1 MNRVI
6 SGVILGITALDL
18 LLGYACVHAAQHT
31 YPFSVPFVVTIVLC
45 FPRRYCGSRQEHSR
59 GDPVQNGSVALSIIL
74 LFLAVA
80 NWPGGDDG
88 PGMLMVGGIGPTLLS
103 AAVLAI
109 VSTVVAV
116 TSRSRVKVGTDKS
129 MSRQQDLDGGRR
141 VSGLAAAALTL
152 SCLSVIVGPL
162 GCLAGVVCGHLARRQ
177 FQRDPELGGEGIASA
192 GLIVGYIF
200 IAIYIA
206 ILICVIWWHSSTR
219 PM

>member
-1 MNRVI
+1 
-6 SGVILGITALDL
+6 
-18 LLGYACVHAAQHT
+18 
-31 YPFSVPFVVTIVLC
+31 
-45 FPRRYCGSRQEHSR
+45 
-59 GDPVQNGSVALSIIL
+59 
-74 LFLAVA
+74 
-80 NWPGGDDG
+80 
-88 PGMLMVGGIGPTLLS
+88 MVGGIGPTLLS

-177 FQRDPELGGEGIASA
+177 IQRDPELGGEGIASA